1 VQWKDGSTTWVAL
14 KDVKNSYPV
23 QLAEYSIQ
31 RRIAGE
37 PAFAWW
43 VKHVLSERNRIIGKL
58 KAKYWVRTHKFGVKI
73 NKSVEEAKRIDDE
86 NGDTLWWDAI
96 CKEMK
101 NVRPA
106 FEVWEKPISELPPG
120 YQKITGHNM
129 VFDVKMGENFR
140 RKARFVADGHKR
152 PRHQRHCVIHP

>member
-1 VQWKDGSTTWVAL
+1 M

-23 QLAEYSIQ
+23 QLAGYATQ

-43 VKHVLSERNRIIGKL
+43 IRHVLNKKNRIIAKL
-58 KAKYWVRTHKFGVKI
+58 KTKYWARTHKFGVKI
-73 NKSVEEAKRIDDE
+73 PKSVAEAKAFEQE

-106 FEVWEKPISELPPG
+106 FEVWEGAGRLE
-120 YQKITGHNM
+120 
-129 VFDVKMGENFR
+129 
-140 RKARFVADGHKR
+140 VATRIPKDHMS
-152 PRHQRHCVIHP
+152 HDL